1 MFLAKIISATDGNFS
16 CQLDRGID
24 TIPYILGSS
33 SGSAHICHAPSIYP
47 AVAVHSCVF
56 WIYRP
61 DSFLCSGG
69 ISTITSLL
77 SSRFHSEIL
86 SSPYFS
92 EYQKIVTGSIWPR
105 ERILR
110 GSNHLRV
117 SQVQSVIL
125 TLFSCIAQL
134 IALVWY
140 LVSYFPMGSTGMAP
154 TPILSIEVPNSS
166 PHYNTGLRF
175 ASQLGIRRAASWMQG

>member
-1 MFLAKIISATDGNFS
+1 LLRPLLFPLPYTVSTTPEIRCSVSPVDPSHASHMFLAKIISATDGTFS
-16 CQLDRGID
+16 YQLDRGID

-33 SGSAHICHAPSIYP
+33 SGPAHICHAPSIYP

-69 ISTITSLL
+69 MSTITSLL

-92 EYQKIVTGSIWPR
+92 EYQKLVTGSI
-105 ERILR
+105 
-110 GSNHLRV
+110 
-117 SQVQSVIL
+117 
-125 TLFSCIAQL
+125 
-134 IALVWY
+134 
-140 LVSYFPMGSTGMAP
+140 
-154 TPILSIEVPNSS
+154 
-166 PHYNTGLRF
+166 
-175 ASQLGIRRAASWMQG
+175 